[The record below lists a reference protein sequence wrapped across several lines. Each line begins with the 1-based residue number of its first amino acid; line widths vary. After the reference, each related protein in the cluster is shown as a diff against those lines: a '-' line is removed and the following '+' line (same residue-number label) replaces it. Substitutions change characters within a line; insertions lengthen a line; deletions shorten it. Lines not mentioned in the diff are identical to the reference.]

1 MLLRP
6 IRGGGRELRFHDAP
20 EWRNVRHIRRVGGG
34 GDNAT
39 VVDGVDAG
47 IAYRSTYSPTYPE
60 GTPSPTRD
68 YGSPPAT
75 TTDAPATAGGP
86 ATTTADAAAPAGPA
100 PSVAPAAAPTSDAP
114 TSDAPTSGAPT
125 SDAPTSDAPTS
136 IIIAPTSI
144 APTSEDDY
152 PTTEGGE
159 DDDPDSQGQQQQQQQ
174 QQPPS
179 SDVLRLESTVLV
191 RLYDASSQMDEDASS
206 VYESVCMSFLN
217 YQLSIATPPVY
228 GLSCTVIGEEEGRT
242 SSSSRRRRR
251 IRRGGRG
258 LAEEDGGADDQ
269 PADDETAA
277 RSSMDVETRV
287 AGMANATSAT
297 KEPSD
302 VKFTDLLVGTFN
314 VQGYLFLEELQAED
328 GTSGYFDDVGEVRGS
343 YAEDVAPSATT
354 DDDGEEGGD
363 AGVVDAVVTQLSHVH
378 IGVIAAACV
387 IALLLL
393 CCCICGVRRRRRR
406 R

>member
-1 MLLRP
+1 
-6 IRGGGRELRFHDAP
+6 
-20 EWRNVRHIRRVGGG
+20 
-34 GDNAT
+34 
-39 VVDGVDAG
+39 
-47 IAYRSTYSPTYPE
+47 
-60 GTPSPTRD
+60 
-68 YGSPPAT
+68 
-75 TTDAPATAGGP
+75 
-86 ATTTADAAAPAGPA
+86 
-100 PSVAPAAAPTSDAP
+100 
-114 TSDAPTSGAPT
+114 
-125 SDAPTSDAPTS
+125 
-136 IIIAPTSI
+136 
-144 APTSEDDY
+144 
-152 PTTEGGE
+152 
-159 DDDPDSQGQQQQQQQ
+159 
-174 QQPPS
+174 
-179 SDVLRLESTVLV
+179 
-191 RLYDASSQMDEDASS
+191 MDEDASS

-217 YQLSIATPPVY
+217 YQLSIATPPLY
-228 GLSCTVIGEEEGRT
+228 GLSCTVVGEEEGRT

-258 LAEEDGGADDQ
+258 LAEEDGGGDDQ

-287 AGMANATSAT
+287 AGMANATSAA

-378 IGVIAAACV
+378 IGVIAAACA
-387 IALLLL
+387 ILL
-393 CCCICGVRRRRRR
+393 CCCICGIRRRRRR
-406 R
+406 KWKDADASGERRDEEMVSPIPTTTTKTKTKLPPIATKVESSPVSIDASLDGVETGLQEVVTASSSSSSDDGGSGPILRDVSAPPGKLGIVVANAFRPNATNSMRYGPAVFSLKDDSPMIGLIRERDVIVSINGVDTTNYTVEELTRTMMDTACGRRMITVLSSHR